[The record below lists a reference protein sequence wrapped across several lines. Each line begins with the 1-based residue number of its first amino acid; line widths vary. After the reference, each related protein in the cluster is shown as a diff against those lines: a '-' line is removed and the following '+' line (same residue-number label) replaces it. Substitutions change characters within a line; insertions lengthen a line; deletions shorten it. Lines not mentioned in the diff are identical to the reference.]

1 MATKGQKGA
10 SRDDDRSSLD
20 TLREALTRSLMLPRD
35 RLRETLED
43 AVRRGRITR
52 DDADELV
59 DRLVALGRA
68 QTDDTL
74 ARLERLMGPARGAV
88 KQVDRARRA
97 VGGGGDDDGFPIADY
112 DDLTAAQVINRLQHL
127 EAADLRK
134 VAEHE
139 RRNANRKM
147 VLAAVEKRLR

>member
-74 ARLERLMGPARGAV
+74 ARLERLTSPARGAV

-97 VGGGGDDDGFPIADY
+97 VGGGGDTFPIADY

>member
-20 TLREALTRSLMLPRD
+20 TLRDALTRSLMLPRD

-88 KQVDRARRA
+88 MQVDRARRA
-97 VGGGGDDDGFPIADY
+97 VGGGSDDGFPIADY

>member
-1 MATKGQKGA
+1 MATKGQTGA
-10 SRDDDRSSLD
+10 GRDDDRSSLD
-20 TLREALTRSLMLPRD
+20 TLRDALTRSLMLPRD

-74 ARLERLMGPARGAV
+74 ARLERLTGPARGAV

-97 VGGGGDDDGFPIADY
+97 VGGGRGFPIADY

-127 EAADLRK
+127 EPADLRK

>member
-74 ARLERLMGPARGAV
+74 ARLERLTGPARGAV

-97 VGGGGDDDGFPIADY
+97 VGGGGSDSFPIADY